1 MSSATSLSSATSRV
15 NVLCPSCY
23 LRVNASVF
31 CYLLLLLESE
41 CLVPLLL
48 LAIAIAAALV
58 LFLLQRCACAHK
70 LIRSSSL
77 HPNDLRRE
85 GIMWSDERCK
95 CARVC
100 VCVWKTKDENETRK
114 MKTKDERR
122 KTKDENE
129 NRRRKPTN
137 TPPNRQLVTADY
149 AELSNSLLY

>member
-1 MSSATSLSSATSRV
+1 MPVSSATSSCYLRV

-23 LRVNASVF
+23 L
-31 CYLLLLLESE
+31 LLLL
-41 CLVPLLL
+41 
-48 LAIAIAAALV
+48 
-58 LFLLQRCACAHK
+58 QRRSCYFYCSGAHVHK